1 MPRRILPLPLLSL
14 LATGLLAAG
23 LLATSTPVQA
33 RTLSARIASIT
44 TPVAR
49 LEQVSVRLEWPADA
63 ETGQL
68 ILSARRVLAPDLGY
82 RFDDL
87 TWRCPLQRRANP
99 QEWRC
104 EGEIRS
110 AGRSPLRLGV
120 DLATATTDAVLSRGT
135 ANLALHRNAGSPD
148 ITRIDLARVPLAW
161 SQALLAQAWPEANLK
176 AGTMG
181 GRLDIH
187 TPSAQPLRVQ
197 GHLALAG
204 LGLDTPDG
212 SIAAEGLGAQFDID
226 YRKSANLS
234 LLTLEGSLRGGE
246 MLVGNGYFAL
256 PAMPV
261 AVGIAARQQGADGWE
276 IPRLLWDD
284 GDALKIEGSLGFNPQ
299 LDLNEADLRV
309 RSDEIAPL
317 GPRYLSGWL
326 GMAGLSGLQLH
337 GAIGAHV
344 QVRGGAMILAEA
356 DLREVSVV
364 DAQQRFRF
372 DGLNGKPVFSAHAP
386 VQSDL
391 RWRGGAIHGLA
402 FGAAELPLASA
413 EGGIGLREAISVPML
428 GGDLR
433 FETLNLRPP
442 AGERGLEFD
451 FGLAVE
457 GLDVGQLAKAMDWP
471 AFEGRL
477 DGRIPK
483 ARYAN
488 DRLDFDGTLTTGMF
502 DGTVQVSG
510 LAMER
515 PFGTAPTL
523 SADIV
528 MDDLNL
534 ESLTKVFGFGEI
546 TGALDGSIRNLR
558 LVDWSAEG
566 FDADL
571 HTDPSWKGRRRISQ
585 RAVQDL
591 SSVGG
596 GGGGLGNSLQAQ
608 ALKLFDDFGYRRIGI
623 SCKLAEQVCDM
634 DGLGSAGNGFIIV
647 QGSGLP
653 RLTVVGYNRR
663 VDWPTLV
670 ERLTAV
676 TQGESKPVIE

>member
-1 MPRRILPLPLLSL
+1 MPRRILPLLLLSL
-14 LATGLLAAG
+14 LATGF
-23 LLATSTPVQA
+23 PVQA
-33 RTLSARIASIT
+33 RTLSARIAKVT
-44 TPVAR
+44 TPIAS
-49 LEQVSVRLEWPADA
+49 LEQVSVRLEWPVDA
-63 ETGQL
+63 QAGQL
-68 ILSARRVLAPDLGY
+68 ILSAKRVVAPDLGY

-87 TWRCPLQRRANP
+87 TWRCPLQRPAN
-99 QEWRC
+99 QQGWRC

-110 AGRSPLRLGV
+110 AGRRPLKLDL
-120 DLATATTDAVLSRGT
+120 DLATATTDAVLSRGH
-135 ANLALHRNAGSPD
+135 ASLALHRNAGSPD
-148 ITRIDLARVPLAW
+148 ITRIDLTRVPLAW
-161 SQALLAQAWPEANLK
+161 AQALLGQAWPEANLK
-176 AGTMG
+176 AGTLE
-181 GRLDIH
+181 GRLDVH
-187 TPSAQPLRVQ
+187 TPSERPLRVE
-197 GHLALAG
+197 GRLALAG

-226 YRKSANLS
+226 FRKSAGLS
-234 LLTLEGSLRGGE
+234 LVTLDGDLRGGE
-246 MLVGNGYFAL
+246 MLFGNGYIAL
-256 PAMPV
+256 PTTPV
-261 AVGIAARQQGADGWE
+261 AISLAARQQGANGWE
-276 IPRLLWDD
+276 IPQLRWND
-284 GDALKIEGSLGFNPQ
+284 GDALKIEGSIGFDPRLN
-299 LDLNEADLRV
+299 LDNADLRV
-309 RSDEIAPL
+309 QSGDLAPL
-317 GPRYLSGWL
+317 RPRYLSGWL
-326 GMAGLSGLQLH
+326 GMAGLSELQLQ
-337 GAIGAHV
+337 GAIDAHV
-344 QVRGGAMILAEA
+344 RMQEGAIMLADA
-356 DLREVSVV
+356 DLREVSVI
-364 DAQQRFRF
+364 DGQQRFRF
-372 DGLNGKPVFSAHAP
+372 DGLNGKPVFSAHLP
-386 VQSDL
+386 MQSRL
-391 RWRGGAIHGLA
+391 GWRGGAIHGLA
-402 FGAAELPLASA
+402 FGPAALPLASVD
-413 EGGIGLREAISVPML
+413 GSIGLREAVTVPML

-442 AGERGLEFD
+442 AGGRGLEFD

-488 DRLDFDGTLTTGMF
+488 DRLDFEGVLTTRMF

-596 GGGGLGNSLQAQ
+596 DGGGLGNSLQAQ
-608 ALKLFDDFGYRRIGI
+608 ALKLFDDFGYRQIGI
-623 SCKLAEQVCDM
+623 SCRLAEQVCDM
-634 DGLGSAGNGFIIV
+634 DGLRSAGNSFIIV

-653 RLTVVGYNRR
+653 RLSVVGYNRR

-670 ERLTAV
+670 ERLAAV

>member
-1 MPRRILPLPLLSL
+1 MPRRILTLLLLP
-14 LATGLLAAG
+14 LLAAG
-23 LLATSTPVQA
+23 LLATGTPAQARILSAQIARISTPV
-33 RTLSARIASIT
+33 AS
-44 TPVAR
+44 

-63 ETGQL
+63 QAGQL
-68 ILSARRVLAPDLGY
+68 TLSAKRVVAPDLGY

-87 TWRCPLQRRANP
+87 TWHCPLQRPAK
-99 QEWRC
+99 QQGWRC

-110 AGRSPLRLGV
+110 AGRRPLKLGV
-120 DLATATTDAVLSRGT
+120 DLATASTDAVLASGG

-148 ITRIDLARVPLAW
+148 ITRIDLTRVPLAW

-176 AGTMG
+176 AGSMS
-181 GRLDIH
+181 GRLDVH
-187 TPSAQPLRVQ
+187 TPDARPLRVE
-197 GHLALAG
+197 GRLALAG

-226 YRKSANLS
+226 YRKSAGLS
-234 LLTLEGSLRGGE
+234 LVTLDGSLRGGE
-246 MLVGNGYFAL
+246 MLVGNGYIAL
-256 PAMPV
+256 PATPV
-261 AVGIAARQQGADGWE
+261 TVGIAARQQGAGGWE
-276 IPRLLWDD
+276 IPQLLWAD
-284 GDALKIEGSLGFNPQ
+284 GNALKVEGSLGFDPQ
-299 LDLNEADLRV
+299 LNLGAADLHAQ
-309 RSDEIAPL
+309 SGDLAPL

-326 GMAGLSGLQLH
+326 GTAGLSGLQLQ
-337 GAIGAHV
+337 GATRVDV
-344 QVRGGAMILAEA
+344 QMQGGVLVRADA
-356 DLREVSVV
+356 DLREVSVI

-372 DGLNGKPVFSAHAP
+372 DGLNGRPEFSARAP
-386 VQSDL
+386 VQSSL
-391 RWRGGAIHGLA
+391 AWRGGAIHGLA
-402 FGAAELPLASA
+402 FGAAGLPLASA
-413 EGGIGLREAISVPML
+413 DGVIGLREAVIVPML
-428 GGDLR
+428 GGSLR
-433 FETLNLRPP
+433 FEALNLRPP

-457 GLDVGQLAKAMDWP
+457 GLDVGQLAAAMDWP

-488 DRLDFDGTLTTGMF
+488 DRLDFEGALTTRMF

-546 TGALDGSIRNLR
+546 TGALDGSIRKLR

-596 GGGGLGNSLQAQ
+596 DGGGLGNSLQAQ

-634 DGLGSAGNGFIIV
+634 DGLGSVGNGFIIV

-653 RLTVVGYNRR
+653 RLTVAGYNRR

-670 ERLTAV
+670 ERLAAV
-676 TQGESKPVIE
+676 TRGESKPVIE

>member
-1 MPRRILPLPLLSL
+1 MPRRILPLLLLSL
-14 LATGLLAAG
+14 LATGLLAASIP
-23 LLATSTPVQA
+23 AQA
-33 RTLSARIASIT
+33 RTLNVRIARIT

-49 LEQVSVRLEWPADA
+49 LEQVSVRLEWLADA
-63 ETGQL
+63 EAGQL
-68 ILSARRVLAPDLGY
+68 TLSARRVVAPDLGY

-87 TWRCPLQRRANP
+87 IWRCTLQRPAN
-99 QEWRC
+99 QEGWRC

-110 AGRSPLRLGV
+110 AGRRPLRLGV
-120 DLATATTDAVLSRGT
+120 DLATATTDAVLSRGD

-148 ITRIDLARVPLAW
+148 ITRIDLTRVPLAW

-176 AGTMG
+176 AGAMS

-187 TPSAQPLRVQ
+187 TPSARPLRVE
-197 GHLALAG
+197 GRLALAG

-226 YRKSANLS
+226 YRKSAGLS
-234 LLTLEGSLRGGE
+234 LVTLDGNLRGGE
-246 MLVGNGYFAL
+246 MLVGNGYIAL
-256 PAMPV
+256 PATPV
-261 AVGIAARQQGADGWE
+261 AVSLAARQQGAGGWE
-276 IPRLLWDD
+276 IPQLLWDD
-284 GDALKIEGSLGFNPQ
+284 GDALKIEGSLGFDPQ
-299 LDLNEADLRV
+299 LSLDDADLRV
-309 RSDEIAPL
+309 QSGDLAPL
-317 GPRYLSGWL
+317 SPRYLSGWL
-326 GMAGLSGLQLH
+326 GIAGLSELQLH
-337 GAIGAHV
+337 GAITA
-344 QVRGGAMILAEA
+344 QVRMQGGAMVLADV
-356 DLREVSVV
+356 DLREVSVI

-372 DGLNGKPVFSAHAP
+372 DGLNGRPVFSAHAP
-386 VQSDL
+386 AQSSL
-391 RWRGGAIHGLA
+391 GWRGGAIHGLA
-402 FGAAELPLASA
+402 FGAATLPLTSA
-413 EGGIGLREAISVPML
+413 DGVIGLREAVTVPML
-428 GGDLR
+428 GGGLHFD
-433 FETLNLRPP
+433 TLNLRPP

-457 GLDVGQLAKAMDWP
+457 GLDVGQLAVAMDWP

-483 ARYAN
+483 ARYAD
-488 DRLDFDGTLTTGMF
+488 DRLDFEGTLSTRMF

-534 ESLTKVFGFGEI
+534 QSLTKVFGFGEI

-566 FDADL
+566 FDAYL

-608 ALKLFDDFGYRRIGI
+608 ALKLFDDFGYRQIGI

-670 ERLTAV
+670 ERLVAV
-676 TQGESKPVIE
+676 SQGESKPVIE

>member
-1 MPRRILPLPLLSL
+1 MPRRILPLLLLSL
-14 LATGLLAAG
+14 LATGF
-23 LLATSTPVQA
+23 PVQA
-33 RTLSARIASIT
+33 RTLSARIAKVT
-44 TPVAR
+44 TPIAS
-49 LEQVSVRLEWPADA
+49 LEQVSVRLEWPVDA
-63 ETGQL
+63 QAGQL
-68 ILSARRVLAPDLGY
+68 ILSAKRVVAPDLGY

-87 TWRCPLQRRANP
+87 TWRCPLQRPAN
-99 QEWRC
+99 QQGWRC

-110 AGRSPLRLGV
+110 AGRRPLKLDL
-120 DLATATTDAVLSRGT
+120 DLATATTDAVLSRGH
-135 ANLALHRNAGSPD
+135 ASLALHRNAGSPD
-148 ITRIDLARVPLAW
+148 ITRIDLTRVPLAW
-161 SQALLAQAWPEANLK
+161 AQALLGQAWPEANLK
-176 AGTMG
+176 AGTLE
-181 GRLDIH
+181 GRLDVH
-187 TPSAQPLRVQ
+187 TPSERPLRVE
-197 GHLALAG
+197 GRLALAG

-212 SIAAEGLGAQFDID
+212 GIAAEGLGAQFDID
-226 YRKSANLS
+226 FRKSAGLS
-234 LLTLEGSLRGGE
+234 LVTLDGDLRGGE
-246 MLVGNGYFAL
+246 MLFGNGYIAL
-256 PAMPV
+256 PTTPV
-261 AVGIAARQQGADGWE
+261 AISLAARQQGANGWE
-276 IPRLLWDD
+276 IPQLRWND
-284 GDALKIEGSLGFNPQ
+284 GDALKIEGSIGFDPRLN
-299 LDLNEADLRV
+299 LDNADLRV
-309 RSDEIAPL
+309 QSGDLAPL
-317 GPRYLSGWL
+317 RPRYLSGWL
-326 GMAGLSGLQLH
+326 GMAGLSELQLQ
-337 GAIGAHV
+337 GAIDAHV
-344 QVRGGAMILAEA
+344 RMQEGAIMLADA
-356 DLREVSVV
+356 DLREVSVI
-364 DAQQRFRF
+364 DGQQRFRF
-372 DGLNGKPVFSAHAP
+372 DGLNGKPVFSAHLP
-386 VQSDL
+386 MQSRL
-391 RWRGGAIHGLA
+391 GWRGGAIHGLA
-402 FGAAELPLASA
+402 FGPAALPLASVD
-413 EGGIGLREAISVPML
+413 GSIGLREAVTVPML

-442 AGERGLEFD
+442 AGGRGLEFD

-488 DRLDFDGTLTTGMF
+488 DRLDFEGALTTRMF

-591 SSVGG
+591 SSVGSD
-596 GGGGLGNSLQAQ
+596 GGGLGNSLQAQ
-608 ALKLFDDFGYRRIGI
+608 ALKLFDDFGYRQIGI
-623 SCKLAEQVCDM
+623 SCRLAEQVCDM
-634 DGLGSAGNGFIIV
+634 DGLRSAGNSFIIV
-647 QGSGLP
+647 EGSGLP
-653 RLTVVGYNRR
+653 RLTVTGYNRR

-670 ERLTAV
+670 ERLAAV

>member
-1 MPRRILPLPLLSL
+1 MPRRILPPLLLSL
-14 LATGLLAAG
+14 LATGLLATG
-23 LLATSTPVQA
+23 IPTQA
-33 RTLSARIASIT
+33 RTLSARIARIT
-44 TPVAR
+44 TPVAS

-68 ILSARRVLAPDLGY
+68 TLSARRVLAPDLGY
-82 RFDDL
+82 RFDGL
-87 TWRCPLQRRANP
+87 TWRCPLRRASR
-99 QEWRC
+99 QGWRC

-110 AGRSPLRLGV
+110 AGRSPLKLGV
-120 DLATATTDAVLSRGT
+120 DLSTATTDVVLSRGS

-161 SQALLAQAWPEANLK
+161 SQALLAQAWPAANLK
-176 AGTMG
+176 AGTMS

-187 TPSAQPLRVQ
+187 TPTAQPLRVE
-197 GHLALAG
+197 GRLALAG

-212 SIAAEGLGAQFDID
+212 SIAAEGVGARFGID
-226 YRKSANLS
+226 YRKSASLS
-234 LLTLEGSLRGGE
+234 LVALDGSLRGGE
-246 MLVGNGYFAL
+246 MLVDNGYFAL
-256 PAMPV
+256 PATPV
-261 AVGIAARQQGADGWE
+261 AINLAARQQGAKGWE
-276 IPRLLWDD
+276 IPRLRWDD
-284 GDALKIEGSLGFNPQ
+284 GNALKIEGSIAFDPRLN
-299 LDLNEADLRV
+299 LDNADLRV
-309 RSDEIAPL
+309 RSGDLAPL
-317 GPRYLSGWL
+317 RPRYLSGWL
-326 GMAGLSGLQLH
+326 GMAGLSELQLQ
-337 GAIGAHV
+337 GAISAHV
-344 QVRGGAMILAEA
+344 RMRAGIMVQAEA
-356 DLREVSVV
+356 DLREVSVI
-364 DAQQRFRF
+364 DGQQRFRF
-372 DGLNGKPVFSAHAP
+372 DGLNGSPVFSAHAP
-386 VQSDL
+386 VRSSL
-391 RWRGGAIHGLA
+391 RWRGGTIHGLA
-402 FGAAELPLASA
+402 FGPATLPLASA
-413 EGGIGLREAISVPML
+413 EGVIGLREPVSVPML
-428 GGDLR
+428 GGGLR
-433 FETLNLRPP
+433 FEALNLRPP
-442 AGERGLEFD
+442 AGERSLEFD

-457 GLDVGQLAKAMDWP
+457 GLDVGRLAAAMDWP

-488 DRLDFDGTLTTGMF
+488 DRLDFEGTLTTRMF

-634 DGLGSAGNGFIIV
+634 DGLRSAGNRFIIV
-647 QGSGLP
+647 EGSGLP
-653 RLTVVGYNRR
+653 RLTVAGYNRR

-670 ERLTAV
+670 ERLVAV

>member
-1 MPRRILPLPLLSL
+1 
-14 LATGLLAAG
+14 
-23 LLATSTPVQA
+23 
-33 RTLSARIASIT
+33 
-44 TPVAR
+44 
-49 LEQVSVRLEWPADA
+49 VR
-63 ETGQL
+63 
-68 ILSARRVLAPDLGY
+68 APDLGY

-87 TWRCPLQRRANP
+87 TWRCPLQRRAN
-99 QEWRC
+99 QQGWRC
-104 EGEIRS
+104 EGQIRS
-110 AGRSPLRLGV
+110 AGRSPLKLDV
-120 DLATATTDAVLSRGT
+120 DLATATTDTVLSRGG

-148 ITRIDLARVPLAW
+148 ITRLDLTRVPLAW
-161 SQALLAQAWPEANLK
+161 SQALLAQAWPDAHLK
-176 AGTMG
+176 AGAMS

-187 TPSAQPLRVQ
+187 TPSGRPLRVE
-197 GHLALAG
+197 GRLTLAG

-226 YRKSANLS
+226 YRKSTGLS
-234 LLTLEGSLRGGE
+234 LLTLDGRLRGGE
-246 MLVGNGYFAL
+246 ILVGNGYIAL
-256 PAMPV
+256 PATPV
-261 AVGIAARQQGADGWE
+261 AVSLAARKQGAGGWE
-276 IPRLLWDD
+276 IPQLRWDD
-284 GDALKIEGSLGFNPQ
+284 GDALKVEGSLGFDPQ
-299 LDLNEADLRV
+299 SNLDEADLQV
-309 RSDEIAPL
+309 RSGNLAPL
-317 GPRYLSGWL
+317 RPRYLSGWL
-326 GMAGLSGLQLH
+326 GMAGLSELQLQ
-337 GAIGAHV
+337 GAIAA
-344 QVRGGAMILAEA
+344 QVRVQGGAMLLVDA

-372 DGLNGKPVFSAHAP
+372 DGLTGRPVFSAHAP
-386 VQSDL
+386 VQSSL

-402 FGAAELPLASA
+402 FGAADLPLAST
-413 EGGIGLREAISVPML
+413 EGAIGLREAVSVPML
-428 GGDLR
+428 GGGLR

-442 AGERGLEFD
+442 AGGRGLEFD

-457 GLDVGQLAKAMDWP
+457 GLDVGQLAAAMDWP
-471 AFEGRL
+471 AFDGRL
-477 DGRIPK
+477 DGRIPR

-488 DRLDFDGTLTTGMF
+488 DRLDFEGTLSTRMF

-558 LVDWSAEG
+558 LVDWSPEG

-596 GGGGLGNSLQAQ
+596 EGGGLGNSLQAQ

-623 SCKLAEQVCDM
+623 SCRLADQVCEM
-634 DGLGSAGNGFIIV
+634 DGLSSAASSFIV
-647 QGSGLP
+647 VEGSGLP

-670 ERLTAV
+670 ERLAAV
-676 TQGESKPVIE
+676 TRGDSKPVIE

>member
-1 MPRRILPLPLLSL
+1 MSRRILPLLLLSL
-14 LATGLLAAG
+14 LATGLLVTNVPA
-23 LLATSTPVQA
+23 QA
-33 RTLSARIASIT
+33 RTLTARIARIT
-44 TPVAR
+44 TPVAS
-49 LEQVSVRLEWPADA
+49 LEQVSVRLEWLADA
-63 ETGQL
+63 EAGQL
-68 ILSARRVLAPDLGY
+68 ILTARRVVAPDLGY

-87 TWRCPLQRRANP
+87 TWRCPLQRPASQRG
-99 QEWRC
+99 WRC

-110 AGRSPLRLGV
+110 AGRRPLKLGV
-120 DLATATTDAVLSRGT
+120 DLATATTDAVLSRGA

-148 ITRIDLARVPLAW
+148 ITRIDLTRVPLAW
-161 SQALLAQAWPEANLK
+161 AQALLAQTWSAANLK
-176 AGTMG
+176 AGTMS

-187 TPSAQPLRVQ
+187 TPSARPLRVE
-197 GHLALAG
+197 GRLALAG
-204 LGLDTPDG
+204 LDLDTLDG

-226 YRKSANLS
+226 YRKSAGRS
-234 LLTLEGSLRGGE
+234 LVTLDGSLRGGE
-246 MLVGNGYFAL
+246 MLVGNGYIAL
-256 PAMPV
+256 PTTPV
-261 AVGIAARQQGADGWE
+261 TVSIAARQQGASGWE
-276 IPRLLWDD
+276 IPQLLWEDS
-284 GDALKIEGSLGFNPQ
+284 DALKVEGSLGFDPR
-299 LDLNEADLRV
+299 LNLGDADLRV
-309 RSDEIAPL
+309 QSGDLAPL
-317 GPRYLSGWL
+317 GSRYLSGWL
-326 GMAGLSGLQLH
+326 GMAGLSELQLQ
-337 GAIGAHV
+337 GAISVHM
-344 QVRGGAMILAEA
+344 QMQGGAMLLADA
-356 DLREVSVV
+356 DLQEVSVI

-372 DGLNGKPVFSAHAP
+372 DGLNGKPVFSSHAP
-386 VQSDL
+386 IQSSL

-402 FGAAELPLASA
+402 FGAAALPLASA
-413 EGGIGLREAISVPML
+413 EGVIGLRKAVTVPML
-428 GGDLR
+428 GGGLR

-457 GLDVGQLAKAMDWP
+457 GLDVGQLASAMDWP

-477 DGRIPK
+477 DGSIPK

-488 DRLDFDGTLTTGMF
+488 DRLDFEGTLTTRMF
-502 DGTVQVSG
+502 DGMVQVSG

-523 SADIV
+523 SADIA

-634 DGLGSAGNGFIIV
+634 DGLGSVGNGFIIV
-647 QGSGLP
+647 EGSGLP
-653 RLTVVGYNRR
+653 RLTVAGYNRR

-670 ERLTAV
+670 ERLVAV
-676 TQGESKPVIE
+676 TKGESKPVIE

>member
-1 MPRRILPLPLLSL
+1 MPRRILPPLLLSL
-14 LATGLLAAG
+14 LATGLLA
-23 LLATSTPVQA
+23 TSAPAQA
-33 RTLSARIASIT
+33 RTLSARIARIT
-44 TPVAR
+44 TPVAS

-63 ETGQL
+63 QAGQL
-68 ILSARRVLAPDLGY
+68 TLSAKRVVAPDLGY

-87 TWRCPLQRRANP
+87 TWRCPLQRPSDP
-99 QEWRC
+99 QGWRC

-110 AGRSPLRLGV
+110 AGRSPLKLGV
-120 DLATATTDAVLSRGT
+120 DLSTATTDAVLSRGG

-148 ITRIDLARVPLAW
+148 ITRIDLTRVPLAW
-161 SQALLAQAWPEANLK
+161 SQALLAQAWPEVNLK
-176 AGTMG
+176 SGTMD

-187 TPSAQPLRVQ
+187 TPSARPLRVV
-197 GHLALAG
+197 GRLALAG

-226 YRKSANLS
+226 YRKSAGLS
-234 LLTLEGSLRGGE
+234 LVTLDGDLRGGE
-246 MLVGNGYFAL
+246 MLVGNGYIAL
-256 PAMPV
+256 PATPV
-261 AVGIAARQQGADGWE
+261 AVNIAARQQGARGWE
-276 IPRLLWDD
+276 IPQLRWDD
-284 GDALKIEGSLGFNPQ
+284 GEALKVEGSMGFDPGLN
-299 LDLNEADLRV
+299 LDNADLRV
-309 RSDEIAPL
+309 RSADLAPL
-317 GPRYLSGWL
+317 RPRYLSGWL
-326 GMAGLSGLQLH
+326 GMAGLSELQLQ
-337 GAIGAHV
+337 GAIDAHV
-344 QVRGGAMILAEA
+344 RMQEGAMALVDA
-356 DLREVSVV
+356 DLREVSMI
-364 DAQQRFRF
+364 DGQQRFRF
-372 DGLNGKPVFSAHAP
+372 DGLDGTVVFSAQAP
-386 VQSDL
+386 MQSSL
-391 RWRGGAIHGLA
+391 AWRGGAIHGLA
-402 FGAAELPLASA
+402 FGAAALPLSSA
-413 EGGIGLREAISVPML
+413 DGAIGLREAIAVPML

-433 FETLNLRPP
+433 FESLNLRPP
-442 AGERGLEFD
+442 TGERGLEFD

-457 GLDVGQLAKAMDWP
+457 GLDVGQLAAAMDWP
-471 AFEGRL
+471 AFDGRL

-483 ARYAN
+483 ARYAD
-488 DRLDFDGTLTTGMF
+488 DRLDFEGALSTRMF

-608 ALKLFDDFGYRRIGI
+608 ALKLFDDFGYRQIGI
-623 SCKLAEQVCDM
+623 SCRLAEQVCDM
-634 DGLGSAGNGFIIV
+634 DGLRSAGNSFIIV
-647 QGSGLP
+647 EGSGLP
-653 RLTVVGYNRR
+653 RLTVTGYNRR

-670 ERLTAV
+670 ERLVAV
-676 TQGESKPVIE
+676 TKGESKPVIE